1 MVIWL
6 TGLSASGKTTIGK
19 LVFKLLKEREQNTI
33 FVDGDEIRKV
43 FKWNKN
49 EQHFS
54 EEGRR
59 KVAESISDLCLWLDQ
74 QGMNVICC
82 TISLYDHLHRRN
94 RKSFSGYF
102 EVFLDTP
109 FQQLRER
116 DRKKLYS
123 TEMPHVA
130 KNVVGVD
137 LPYNKPKNPDL
148 VIKNKNGE
156 DLEKIAQI
164 ILNKAGF

>member
-1 MVIWL
+1 M
-6 TGLSASGKTTIGK
+6 
-19 LVFKLLKEREQNTI
+19 
-33 FVDGDEIRKV
+33 
-43 FKWNKN
+43 
-49 EQHFS
+49 
-54 EEGRR
+54 
-59 KVAESISDLCLWLDQ
+59 
-74 QGMNVICC
+74 
-82 TISLYDHLHRRN
+82 
-94 RKSFSGYF
+94 
-102 EVFLDTP
+102 DTP

>member
-1 MVIWL
+1 
-6 TGLSASGKTTIGK
+6 
-19 LVFKLLKEREQNTI
+19 
-33 FVDGDEIRKV
+33 
-43 FKWNKN
+43 
-49 EQHFS
+49 
-54 EEGRR
+54 
-59 KVAESISDLCLWLDQ
+59 
-74 QGMNVICC
+74 MNVICC

-148 VIKNKNGE
+148 VIKNIKSKEELLNYAAP
-156 DLEKIAQI
+156 LVEKI
-164 ILNKAGF
+164 LVSK